1 MISVEGCSAVF
12 VGETSVM
19 RMLNLLGF
27 VTLEWLL
34 LLAT

>member
-1 MISVEGCSAVF
+1 MISVGGCSALF
-12 VGETSVM
+12 LGETSVM

-27 VTLEWLL
+27 VTLGWLL